1 MKQTKFLISLALSA
15 AVCILALAAC
25 SGDKK
30 SKAEQSGQVAAA
42 QANDNTGDGTR
53 QERDGAGSDS
63 SVLASEG
70 AGMPTVIDFYATW
83 CGPCKAIAP
92 IFEMLK
98 GEYSS
103 KIKFVSVD
111 VDQDVAMAGKYRI
124 EAMPTFVFLDAEG
137 NEIDRM
143 VGADRQKLAEM
154 VDRLANM

>member
-15 AVCILALAAC
+15 IVCIVALAAC
-25 SGDKK
+25 SADKK
-30 SKAEQSGQVAAA
+30 TKAEQTAQVAEAQTTDKQENGSA
-42 QANDNTGDGTR
+42 QAQNSG
-53 QERDGAGSDS
+53 GSDS
-63 SVLASEG
+63 STLAAES

-92 IFEMLK
+92 LFEMLK

-111 VDQDVAMAGKYRI
+111 VDQDIAMAGKYKI

-137 NEIDRM
+137 NEIDRI
-143 VGADRQKLAEM
+143 VGADQQKLAEM
-154 VDRLANM
+154 VDRLANK

>member
-15 AVCILALAAC
+15 IVCIVALAAC

-30 SKAEQSGQVAAA
+30 TKAEQTAQVAEAQTTGKQENGSGQA
-42 QANDNTGDGTR
+42 QNS
-53 QERDGAGSDS
+53 AGSDS
-63 SVLASEG
+63 STVASES

-92 IFEMLK
+92 LFDMLK

-111 VDQDVAMAGKYRI
+111 VDQDIAMAGKYKI

-137 NEIDRM
+137 NEIDRL
-143 VGADRQKLAEM
+143 VGADQQKLSEM